1 MISKFLKDIRG
12 NYAIVTA
19 VVMAPLMGAL
29 ALAVD
34 FTEMRRQQQAM
45 VNALDAA
52 NLAAARQ
59 LQAGESDA
67 DVLAY
72 TRRFFDANLGPVDL
86 AVATLTTILPNK
98 DTGSGTLKST
108 GCLDYHPYFYPVFK
122 MLLNED
128 GSQPIRLCSRA
139 EVRLK
144 NTLEVALVLDNSGS
158 MKEKGFGSSKVRFDL
173 LKDASKQL
181 VDELAKQA
189 GMIRQVSNPVQFAL
203 VPFAASVNVGPENAY
218 ASWMDTEG
226 RSPIHHENFQL
237 PATLGSKKLIKYDS
251 GVYRKIGAD
260 WGAQENQI
268 FTRFTLYDD
277 LLVAWQ
283 GCVEVRPYPN
293 NVDDEAPENSD
304 PATYFVPMFAPD
316 ETDLT
321 DKNLR
326 PANNN
331 WWNDHRT
338 GNGNSDLRQRGLEK
352 YYKSAPNGAMGMDEG
367 PNASCTTKPVTPL
380 TDVTKAT
387 GRTKI
392 KDAID
397 AMESNGAT
405 NVPEGMAWGW
415 RMLSSTTPFTEG
427 RPETERGNDKV
438 VIVLTDGANTYY
450 TPGSVVARKY
460 SGANWLFG
468 GNDLAPNRSI
478 YSAYGYA
485 YMEGVTTP
493 RIFAGTSS
501 KVKKSDY
508 SNSNYTKAMNEHFE
522 ALCDNAKSANIIVMT
537 VALDLDEKETVEKEQ
552 IEALKKC
559 SSDSRYRKDPT
570 DPGNAA
576 KLFWNTTGG
585 ELEKTFKEIADEL
598 SNLRIIS

>member
-1 MISKFLKDIRG
+1 MISEFLKDIRG
-12 NYAIVTA
+12 NYALMTA
-19 VVMAPLMGAL
+19 VVMTPLMGAL

-34 FTEMRRQQQAM
+34 YTEMGRQHQAM
-45 VNALDAA
+45 VNALDTA

-59 LQAGESDA
+59 LQAGASDA

-72 TRRFFDANLGPVDL
+72 TRLFFDANLGPVDP

-108 GCLDYHPYFYPVFK
+108 GCLDYDPYFYPVFI
-122 MLLNED
+122 MLLNGG
-128 GSQPIRLCSRA
+128 GSGPIRLCSDA

-181 VDELAKQA
+181 VDELAKRA
-189 GMIRQVSNPVQFAL
+189 GMIKQVSNPVQFAL
-203 VPFAASVNVGPENAY
+203 VPFAASVNVGPENAS
-218 ASWMDTEG
+218 ASWMDTDG
-226 RSPIHHENFQL
+226 RSPIHYENFQL
-237 PATLGSKKLIKYDS
+237 PATLGPKKLFKFDS
-251 GVYRKIGAD
+251 GAYRKIGAD

-277 LLVAWQ
+277 LLVDWQ
-283 GCVEVRPYPN
+283 GCAEVRPYPYGVN
-293 NVDDEAPENSD
+293 DEAPKNSD
-304 PATYFVPMFAPD
+304 PATHFVPMFAPD

-321 DKNLR
+321 DRNLR

-352 YYKSAPNGAMGMDEG
+352 YYQSAPKDAMGIDEG

-397 AMESNGAT
+397 AMVSNGAT

-427 RPETERGNDKV
+427 RPEIERGNDKV

-450 TPGSVVARKY
+450 TPQSVVARNY

-501 KVKKSDY
+501 KVKTSDY

-522 ALCDNAKSANIIVMT
+522 ALCDNAKSAKIIVMT
-537 VALDLDEKETVEKEQ
+537 VALDLDEKKTVEKEQ

-559 SSDSRYRKDPT
+559 SSDSRYRKDPF
-570 DPGNAA
+570 DQSKAA